1 MSNSKRNNG
10 GRSKANIDPRISWE
24 PTDNPRIVNLTVA
37 LGDDETFCQR
47 CELASA
53 DSREQYAV
61 AMVEKHSVLA
71 NPRSRHLLDE
81 ALQRAAR
88 FHADELEPKQGCKV
102 GPAERPAYTFRDG
115 TIVWFRRK
123 GNGETTEVVLANF
136 SATIERIVYIDDGQ
150 TETSRLELRAELH
163 GKSKLVSV
171 PTHRFP
177 SLNWVIPELGPR
189 AILTPGST
197 IKDHARAAIQHLS
210 AEPEVVR
217 RYAHTGW
224 TRLEDGT
231 DVFLHAGG
239 AIGPIGPIGP
249 QMEEGGLTESVP
261 DSFVLP
267 DPPTGE
273 LLAVAADSVLQLL
286 DVGPDRVTFPLLCAV
301 LRAPFGDVDYGLF
314 VVGGSGGFKTEIA
327 ARMQQF
333 YGPPMDRKHLPGSWA
348 STENSLE
355 AQAFTLKDALF
366 VVDDFAPTGTSSDV
380 QRLHKA
386 ADRLFRGQGNCA
398 GRGRMDSEG
407 NLRPTKFP
415 RGLVMATGE
424 EIPHGHSLRARTMIV
439 PVAKGEIDSA
449 KLRQQEVA
457 AGAGRNAE
465 VMSAFLSWMARDL
478 EGRRESFLARALQL
492 RGEFQGLGRHN
503 RAPDI
508 AGQQL
513 AAFEQFGE
521 FLESEGL
528 QSPEQVAAL
537 VDRCR
542 AALLEVVRDQESIL
556 EDADPVDR
564 FFSLVSEAVAS
575 GVAHV
580 AGRDSRAPEA
590 DDTGVFG
597 WRCEGS
603 ATRPQ
608 GTRIG
613 WWDHDGT
620 YLLPTAALRAAK
632 QLAGDGAATLP
643 GVKVLGKLLFDRRLL
658 LASDRERGKYTTRI
672 SAEGGRPRVLHLSPS
687 LLTGGGQWGHQGQ
700 SPAQRVENGDPGP
713 NSWPHDGRDG
723 TFGGQG
729 KGPGPGT
736 PQPGNR
742 EVRGTGPEGPIGPLV
757 EGVGGSSCNESLAPD
772 REGSAS

>member
-10 GRSKANIDPRISWE
+10 GRSKAKIDPRISWE
-24 PTDNPRIVNLTVA
+24 PTDNPRIVNLTVT
-37 LGDDETFCQR
+37 LGDDETFCQP

-81 ALQRAAR
+81 ALQRAAKR
-88 FHADELEPKQGCKV
+88 HADELEPKQGEG

-115 TIVWFRRK
+115 TTVWFRRK

-136 SATIERIVYIDDGQ
+136 TATIERIVYIDDGQ

-163 GKSKLVSV
+163 AKSKLVSV
-171 PTHRFP
+171 PTPRFP

-217 RYAHTGW
+217 RYSHAGW
-224 TRLEDGT
+224 TILEDGT
-231 DVFLHAGG
+231 SAFLHAEG
-239 AIGPIGPIGP
+239 AIGPDGPIGP

-261 DSFVLP
+261 DGFVLP
-267 DPPTGE
+267 DPPTGKQ
-273 LLAVAADSVLQLL
+273 LAVAADSVLRLL
-286 DVGPDRVTFPLLCAV
+286 DVGPDRVTFPLFCAV
-301 LRAPFGDVDYGLF
+301 FRAPFGEVDYGLF

-333 YGPPMDRKHLPGSWA
+333 YGRSMDRKHLPGSWA

-355 AQAFTLKDALF
+355 AQAFTLKDVLF
-366 VVDDFAPTGTSSDV
+366 VVDDFAPAGTSSDV

-386 ADRLFRGQGNCA
+386 ADRLFRGQGNQA
-398 GRGRMDSEG
+398 GRGRMDGEG

-424 EIPHGHSLRARTMIV
+424 EIPNGHSLRARTMIV
-439 PVAKGEIDSA
+439 PVAKGEIDST
-449 KLRQQEVA
+449 KLREQEIA
-457 AGAGRNAE
+457 ASAGRNAE
-465 VMSAFLSWMARDL
+465 VMSAFLKWMARDL
-478 EGRRESFLARALQL
+478 AFRRDAFQARALEL
-492 RGEFQGLGRHN
+492 RGDFQGLGRHN

-542 AALLEVVRDQESIL
+542 AALLEVVRDQESVL

-564 FFSLVSEAVAS
+564 FLSLISEAVAS
-575 GVAHV
+575 GAAHV
-580 AGRDSRAPEA
+580 SGRDSRAPEA

-658 LASDRERGKYTTRI
+658 LASDRESGKYTTRI

-687 LLTGGGQWGHQGQ
+687 LLTGGGQWGHG
-700 SPAQRVENGDPGP
+700 SRDGATTAESDDPGP
-713 NSWPHDGRDG
+713 ISWPHDAHNG
-723 TFGGQG
+723 TVGGQRM
-729 KGPGPGT
+729 GPAPSSRR
-736 PQPGNR
+736 R
-742 EVRGTGPEGPIGPLV
+742 EGREDRRAGPEGPIGPIV
-757 EGVGGSSCNESLAPD
+757 EGEAGTAFEAPRSTD
-772 REGSAS
+772 GEGSAS